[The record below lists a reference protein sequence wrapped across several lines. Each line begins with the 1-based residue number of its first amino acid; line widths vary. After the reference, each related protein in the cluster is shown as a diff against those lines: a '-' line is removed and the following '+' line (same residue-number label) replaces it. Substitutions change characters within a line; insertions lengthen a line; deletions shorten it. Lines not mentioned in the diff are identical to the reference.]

1 MLDASSK
8 QIKPLTNLLTDRRLI
23 SKFGAL
29 IDNEAVLCERYFAD
43 DVEIN
48 AK

>member
-1 MLDASSK
+1 MLDASGK
-8 QIKPLTNLLTDRRLI
+8 QIKPLTNFLTDRRLI

-29 IDNEAVLCERYFAD
+29 IDNEEAMCERYFAD
-43 DVEIN
+43 DVEVN